1 MGDSEH
7 PMIDRLD
14 RQVEE
19 LWRRQGTVEGKVAVI
34 EAHLINMDKSITNI
48 NANVNKFVWAV
59 FGILLVGVMNLLL
72 K

>member
-1 MGDSEH
+1 
-7 PMIDRLD
+7 MIDRLD

>member
-1 MGDSEH
+1 
-7 PMIDRLD
+7 MIDRLD

-34 EAHLINMDKSITNI
+34 ETHLINMDKSITNI

>member
-1 MGDSEH
+1 
-7 PMIDRLD
+7 MIEKLD

-48 NANVNKFVWAV
+48 NSNVNKFVWAI
-59 FGILLVGVMNLLL
+59 FGMLIVGVMNLIL